1 MPDKKVIIIYGCG
14 RVGTMSQKRLY
25 ADVFMPVCEIF
36 TARIGIALTTGKSST
51 TVEPC
56 RF

>member
-14 RVGTMSQKRLY
+14 RVDTMCPKRLY
-25 ADVFMPVCEIF
+25 TDVFMPVCEIF
-36 TARIGIALTTGKSST
+36 TTRIGIALTTGKSST
-51 TVEPC
+51 TVAPS

>member
-1 MPDKKVIIIYGCG
+1 MPDKKVIIYGCG
-14 RVGTMSQKRLY
+14 RVDTTSPKRLY

-36 TARIGIALTTGKSST
+36 TTRIGIALTTGKSST
-51 TVEPC
+51 TVAPS